1 MASIYLPDGRTAY
14 IFPDAS
20 GKYTE
25 DFARFLEEYMG
36 ADIARTFREIISDYE
51 ADLEE
56 YEFGDKDQEAVADG
70 YLQLCH
76 EAEDNFRVILD
87 KLDAPRLNRTVLKAT
102 AQRGYDALHK
112 NL

>member
-1 MASIYLPDGRTAY
+1 ML
-14 IFPDAS
+14 FPGSD
-20 GKYTE
+20 GKYT
-25 DFARFLEEYMG
+25 DSFAVLLEEKLG
-36 ADIARTFREIISDYE
+36 ADAARKFRSIISDYE

-87 KLDAPRLNRTVLKAT
+87 KLDTPRLNRTVLKAA